1 MMLIDKGYFDYD
13 FEKTERPKEEIIKSD
28 DEVRDILTNTFGF
41 KHLQKKQE
49 TTEELQELIIKDM
62 EEK

>member
-13 FEKTERPKEEIIKSD
+13 FEKTERQKEDIIKSD